1 MDREKAMN
9 KRPMIKIERV
19 TGTCS
24 KEYLFT
30 EELLTASFPTDEY
43 RAIAE
48 QREYTESNPLF
59 RMNIIRDG
67 DTPIGMLSYWQFD
80 GYIYIEHFAIDPTQR
95 GKGYGTK
102 AIARII
108 EEHGSIVLEVE
119 RATDATTSRRIDFYL
134 RNGLTLCPRKY
145 IQPAYRPDSKEVP
158 MHLMSCGVDI
168 NKEFD
173 KIKTTIY
180 KKVYGK

>member
-1 MDREKAMN
+1 
-9 KRPMIKIERV
+9 MIEIIKVDNINSENYR
-19 TGTCS
+19 
-24 KEYLFT
+24 FI

-48 QREYTESNPLF
+48 QRKNVESNPQF
-59 RMNIIRDG
+59 NMNIIFDNN
-67 DTPIGMLSYWQFD
+67 TPIGLLSYWQFD

-134 RNGLTLCPRKY
+134 RNGLTLCPREY

-173 KIKTTIY
+173 KIKTSIY